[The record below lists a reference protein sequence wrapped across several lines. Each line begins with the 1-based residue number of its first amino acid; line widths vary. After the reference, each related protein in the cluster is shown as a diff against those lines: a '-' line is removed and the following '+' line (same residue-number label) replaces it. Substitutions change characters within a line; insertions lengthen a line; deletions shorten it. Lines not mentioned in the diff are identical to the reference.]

1 MDRRDFIRISAAMA
15 SGAVASELP
24 GMSSA
29 LTSGSEPGR
38 SSSASGRR
46 STYSS
51 EKGRP
56 HSEDIQV
63 RFLGTGA
70 ADWKGPDDRGEHRRL
85 SSILVDGSVLV
96 DLTPTS
102 LDMLPKGANPHTI
115 LYTHSHSDH
124 YNPKAAMQLGVRTV
138 FVGDTWYEKACKDF
152 SAAAAESGKSAP
164 EVMPLK
170 VGQSVTAQGDSGELI
185 FTALPANHATGIAE
199 EQTLMYLIEKGS
211 VRILYATD
219 TGGIPARAARIVG
232 IDAHVKD
239 GRPITGLI
247 MEATMGMGLKGDE
260 DFRIFT
266 HSSVDTVKRTSD
278 VLLATK
284 RLAAPEGQPVYLT
297 HMARTLHG
305 TQTELDAQLPSPL
318 RAAYDGLEVIFRP
331 GAI

>member
-1 MDRRDFIRISAAMA
+1 MA

-24 GMSSA
+24 GMSSSLSPRPE
-29 LTSGSEPGR
+29 LTGTPPA
-38 SSSASGRR
+38 SSRR
-46 STYSS
+46 SPYSS
-51 EKGRP
+51 EKGR
-56 HSEDIQV
+56 SKAGDITV

-85 SSILVDGSVLV
+85 SSILVDGSILV

-102 LDMLPKGANPHTI
+102 LDMLPKGAGPHTI

-124 YNPKAAMQLGVRTV
+124 YNPKAAMQLGVGTV

-152 SAAAAESGKSAP
+152 SAAAAESGKSVP
-164 EVMPLK
+164 EVLPLK
-170 VGQSVTAQGDSGELI
+170 VGQSVTINGDSGELT
-185 FTALPANHATGIAE
+185 FTALPANHATGRIE
-199 EQTLMYLIEKGS
+199 EQTLMYLIEKGA

-219 TGGIPARAARIVG
+219 TGGIPARAARIAG
-232 IDAHVKD
+232 IDAHLKN
-239 GRPITGLI
+239 GSPITGLI

-260 DFRIFT
+260 DFRIFC
-266 HSSVDTVKRTSD
+266 HSSVDTVKRTAD
-278 VLLATK
+278 VLLDTK

-305 TQTELDAQLPSPL
+305 TQAELDAQLPSPL

-331 GAI
+331 GTV